1 MIRSWLVASRAVTI
15 EVTPFVKAGATQLP
29 SCLRLIAS
37 AVPGDAH
44 ATRGHACVPVPLLSD
59 RAVKSPGA
67 RADFRA
73 PNVSPIGER
82 ESSNSRG
89 SRRRTS
95 HEQVLKGSV
104 TGHRSSY
111 DTEPG
116 SGASGHRFRF
126 GGTAASW

>member
-59 RAVKSPGA
+59 RAVKSSGA

-104 TGHRSSY
+104 TGH
-111 DTEPG
+111 
-116 SGASGHRFRF
+116 
-126 GGTAASW
+126 